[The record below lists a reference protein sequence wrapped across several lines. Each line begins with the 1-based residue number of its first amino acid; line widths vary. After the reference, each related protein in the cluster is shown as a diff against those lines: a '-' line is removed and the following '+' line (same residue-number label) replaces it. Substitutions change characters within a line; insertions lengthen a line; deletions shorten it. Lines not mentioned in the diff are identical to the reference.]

1 MKKLLFLGISISLII
16 SSCSIQK
23 RIHNSGF
30 HVTWKNR
37 EHLVDKNEFL
47 SKNSNGVENLGK
59 ISNDDN
65 LDLAISADIENEPF
79 VIINSPNSNESFS
92 FTSSKKDKNETTDFS
107 NKNSKSFSA
116 KNDIKSFSKVSAIKK
131 AVKKVNGGVSI
142 NIDNNLLLILLLLLC
157 FIFPFIAVGLATNWD
172 LKKVLICLLLSFLL
186 LILGIFPFFWSPG
199 IIYALFIV
207 LFQSNFSIF

>member
-23 RIHNSGF
+23 RVHNSGF

-37 EHLVDKNEFL
+37 EHSADKNEFL
-47 SKNSNGVENLGK
+47 SKTTNGVENLGK

-92 FTSSKKDKNETTDFS
+92 FTSSKNDKNETTVFS
-107 NKNSKSFSA
+107 NQNSKSFSA

-131 AVKKVNGGVSI
+131 AVKKVNGRGSS
-142 NIDNNLLLILLLLLC
+142 NIDINLLFILC
-157 FIFPFIAVGLATNWD
+157 FIFPIIAVGLATDWD
-172 LKKVLICLLLSFLL
+172 LNRVLICFLLSLL
-186 LILGIFPFFWSPG
+186 CWIPG
-199 IIYALFIV
+199 IVYALITV
-207 LFQSNFSIF
+207 KEG

>member
-1 MKKLLFLGISISLII
+1 MKKILFLGISISLII

-23 RIHNSGF
+23 RVHNSGF

-37 EHLVDKNEFL
+37 DLSADKNEFL
-47 SKNSNGVENLGK
+47 SKTSNGVENLGK

-92 FTSSKKDKNETTDFS
+92 FTSSKEDKNETKVFS
-107 NKNSKSFSA
+107 NQNSKSFNA

-131 AVKKVNGGVSI
+131 AVKKVNGGGSS
-142 NIDNNLLLILLLLLC
+142 NIDRNLLFILC
-157 FIFPFIAVGLATNWD
+157 FIFPLIAVGLATDWD
-172 LKKVLICLLLSFLL
+172 LNRVLICFLLSLL
-186 LILGIFPFFWSPG
+186 CWIPG
-199 IIYALFIV
+199 IVYALITV
-207 LFQSNFSIF
+207 KEG

>member
-1 MKKLLFLGISISLII
+1 MKKILFLGISISLII

-23 RIHNSGF
+23 RVHNSGF

-37 EHLVDKNEFL
+37 DLSADKNEFL
-47 SKNSNGVENLGK
+47 SKTSNGVENLGK

-92 FTSSKKDKNETTDFS
+92 FTSSKEDKNETKVFS
-107 NKNSKSFSA
+107 NQNSKSINA

-131 AVKKVNGGVSI
+131 AVKKVNGGGSS
-142 NIDNNLLLILLLLLC
+142 NIDRNLLFILC
-157 FIFPFIAVGLATNWD
+157 FIFPLIAVGLATDWD
-172 LKKVLICLLLSFLL
+172 LNRVLICFLLSLL
-186 LILGIFPFFWSPG
+186 CWIPG
-199 IIYALFIV
+199 IVYALITV
-207 LFQSNFSIF
+207 KEG